1 MSFLKR
7 FYSEVGNALSDA
19 YGHVLLGDDAGSSE
33 NFVFIARGKTVKVDN
48 LAYRKFDLGMT
59 FICVDGRACVKTVHP
74 TSEAALAGIQPRD
87 ILQLAVVLLPDKL
100 ELLEDDEEEIAAHAL
115 DCEKSGMRT
124 YFDDFRDMFEICSV
138 AKGKNSGTIFDLSNK
153 GEQHEKKGAKFSLRS
168 TTQLMVGR
176 CAGNDSSFV
185 HFDTSPASPSGD
197 VIHPV
202 ALVFRRTKNR
212 EVGDTSHIGIPSF
225 RLDDECERA
234 ASLLT
239 HLAPPSQIAQEKNRS
254 NSLLKRDN
262 GFGLDAVCSPAK
274 RFPGTVDDVETAT
287 LRDLIKNSL
296 GLAFVRSSKVVLGLS
311 LHFGSGLVI
320 SRLGDGSWSAPS
332 AIGVY
337 GAGLGV
343 QFGLEV
349 AEYIFLIQTNEALE
363 HFKRGEHFT
372 IGGNMGA
379 AIAGHG
385 REAYGAASVG
395 ASGDGSKG
403 PSKNNIAS
411 VVAYAK
417 SQGLYFGVSLE
428 GSKIFTRDE
437 INNRTYKFIAGNEVS
452 TNDILIGKVPIPREA
467 TNLYSTLHR

>member
-33 NFVFIARGKTVKVDN
+33 NCVFVARGKTTKIDN

-87 ILQLAVVLLPDKL
+87 VLQLAVVLLPDQL
-100 ELLEDDEEEIAAHAL
+100 ESMEDDEEEIAAHAL
-115 DCEKSGMRT
+115 DCAKSGMRT
-124 YFDDFRDMFEICSV
+124 YFDDFRDMFETCSV
-138 AKGKNSGTIFDLSNK
+138 VKGEGSRTIFDLSNETQEYAQK
-153 GEQHEKKGAKFSLRS
+153 EKKFSLRS
-168 TTQLMVGR
+168 TTQMMVGR
-176 CAGNDSSFV
+176 CAGNDSSLV
-185 HFDTSPASPSGD
+185 HFDASPASASGD

-202 ALVFRRTKNR
+202 ALVFRRTRNR
-212 EVGDTSHIGIPSF
+212 DVGDTSHIGIPSF

-239 HLAPPSQIAQEKNRS
+239 HLAPPSQTAKEKQRS
-254 NSLLKRDN
+254 NSLLKHDN
-262 GFGLDAVCSPAK
+262 VFNKFDSICSPNKGGIGAA
-274 RFPGTVDDVETAT
+274 DVETST

-311 LHFGSGLVI
+311 LHFGSGIVL
-320 SRLGDGSWSAPS
+320 SRLDDGSWSAPS
-332 AIGVY
+332 AIGAY

-385 REAYGAASVG
+385 REAYGAASVAG
-395 ASGDGSKG
+395 ASGNK
-403 PSKNNIAS
+403 KNVAS
-411 VVAYAK
+411 IVAYAK

-428 GSKIFTRDE
+428 GSRMFTRDE
-437 INNRTYKFIAGNEVS
+437 INNRTYKFISGNEVS
-452 TNDILIGKVPIPREA
+452 TTDILTGKVPIPREA
-467 TNLYSTLHR
+467 ANLYSALRR